1 MAPAYARLCLPY
13 VAATALL
20 NGDVGV
26 ADFEPAAIADPGRLA
41 LAARIGAQ
49 RDDNPSL
56 NALAPQRVEVRL
68 RDGSHHVL
76 DLPAVLGAPGRP
88 LDRVRHLAKFRR
100 AAASGAR
107 PLSEADIEA
116 LIGLVDRLE
125 DLGDVRHLVDAL
137 VPA

>member
-1 MAPAYARLCLPY
+1 
-13 VAATALL
+13 
-20 NGDVGV
+20 
-26 ADFEPAAIADPGRLA
+26 
-41 LAARIGAQ
+41 
-49 RDDNPSL
+49 
-56 NALAPQRVEVRL
+56 
-68 RDGSHHVL
+68 
-76 DLPAVLGAPGRP
+76 